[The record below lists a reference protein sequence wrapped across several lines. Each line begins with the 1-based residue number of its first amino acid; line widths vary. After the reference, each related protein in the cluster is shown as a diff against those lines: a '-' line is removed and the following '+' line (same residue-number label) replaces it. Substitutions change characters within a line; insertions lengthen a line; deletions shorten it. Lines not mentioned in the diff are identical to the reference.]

1 MGQRLRRILILD
13 RVKAVRLPADPTDW
27 LLALLFAGLAIQ
39 SARFLWA
46 LVTPVTPIGD
56 WRPASVTPM
65 SPDAQAAILASV
77 NPFDRATSGAATA
90 SLPNDLKLYGVRA
103 AAGSLRG
110 GAIIQLPDGSQI
122 SVSEGEEVMP
132 GATLVAV
139 GFDFADVMREG
150 GRQRLFLDPDKAP
163 ETVSA
168 NGAAATT
175 AGTAAPTAATPGL
188 SATQVRAAVSLSP
201 RTGAS
206 GVTGIV
212 VAPGAN
218 AADFARSGLQSG
230 DVIVSVNGATISAA
244 QDLAQLQQSLAPGAS
259 LSLVVERG
267 GQRVPLTINLTSS
280 P

>member
-1 MGQRLRRILILD
+1 MRRILVLERLKAA
-13 RVKAVRLPADPTDW
+13 RVPGDPTAW
-27 LLALLFAGLAIQ
+27 LVALLFAGLAIQ
-39 SARFLWA
+39 SARLLWA

-65 SPDAQAAILASV
+65 SPEAQAAILASV
-77 NPFDRATSGAATA
+77 NPFDRAAPGTATA
-90 SLPNDLKLYGVRA
+90 SLPTDLKLYGVRA
-103 AAGSLRG
+103 AAGALRG
-110 GAIIQLPDGSQI
+110 GAIIQLPDGTQI

-132 GATLVAV
+132 GITLVAV

-163 ETVSA
+163 ETV
-168 NGAAATT
+168 GATGTATT
-175 AGTAAPTAATPGL
+175 TAAAAPTAAPSGL

-206 GVTGIV
+206 GMTGIV

-218 AADFARSGLQSG
+218 AADFARTGLQSG

-267 GQRVPLTINLTSS
+267 GQRVPLTINLTSN